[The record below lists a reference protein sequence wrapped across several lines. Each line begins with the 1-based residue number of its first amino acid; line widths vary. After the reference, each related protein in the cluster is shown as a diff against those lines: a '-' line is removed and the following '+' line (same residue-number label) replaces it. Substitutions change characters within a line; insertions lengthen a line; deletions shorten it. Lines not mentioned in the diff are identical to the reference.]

1 MKRHSFVS
9 TKPPAVKDPRI
20 YVGDYVKVSEDF
32 LIKHNF
38 DKDTYGLGI
47 VEEAVHNHM
56 WKDDYR
62 CFKVRWMSM
71 DAERAKIF
79 GTEIWPEAHL
89 VKRSEGEGA
98 VNLSILKDELQAI
111 AKLLKVIHKAN
122 EIDGLT
128 TEQVYALRRT
138 YLKVFNRY
146 A

>member
-1 MKRHSFVS
+1 MNRNEFIS
-9 TKPPAVKDPRI
+9 TKPPVVTDPRI
-20 YVGDYVKVSEDF
+20 YVGDYVKVSEEF
-32 LIKHNF
+32 LIKHKF
-38 DKDTYGLGI
+38 DMDNYGLGI
-47 VEEAVHNHM
+47 VEESVHNHM
-56 WKDDYR
+56 WSDDYR

-71 DAERAKIF
+71 DAETAKIF

-98 VNLSILKDELQAI
+98 VNLSLLKNEAQAI

-122 EIDGLT
+122 EIEGLT

-138 YLKVFNRY
+138 YLKVFNKY